1 MKDIFLKIHTKLCYI
16 TKKRKYF
23 SEIYLRK
30 NINVVLQ
37 LFLLPLRY
45 AFCCGRERNTDTRY
59 G

>member
-45 AFCCGRERNTDTRY
+45 TFCYRRERNTDTRY